1 MKYMRYLRALGAG
14 LALAVGIVCGGC
26 GDETADAPITMPAAV
41 GSQAEV
47 ADAPVPVD
55 VYWDATYSMQG
66 YATIAAGNVYRTLPD
81 ELSDLGGSMGET
93 TFYRFGQE
101 IKKLEGREH
110 RNFSNPG
117 YYDEVITS
125 FGNVID
131 QADASHLSI
140 VVTDLFESD
149 ADWSNI
155 AQKLKDK
162 YFSQH
167 LAVAIIGI
175 KNPFQGDIF
184 DVGLDAKK
192 YAYDSGSD
200 PARYRPFYL
209 FIMGPDAKVE
219 SFVARFHERQPGGA
233 DVQYLVLSEKLA
245 DGALDFRTLKTA
257 ESANLYADEKHEV
270 QDARIREFGV
280 DAEGDTAS
288 LTVPFTYAPAFG
300 ALPVDVQG
308 LKVETQCFSLA
319 DGEWQPVEK
328 QSSDMKAELVPGD
341 GGQYQLKVSFT
352 PEKSLVPEK
361 VNFVHVSVA
370 PDAKGYRLP
379 DWVKAWNM
387 TNADVDPAQFDGSK
401 TINFLRVVESL
412 KASVL
417 SAAHPSLVN
426 LDFIVDE

>member
-1 MKYMRYLRALGAG
+1 MKSFQVLRALGAG
-14 LALAVGIVCGGC
+14 LVLALGVLAGGC
-26 GDETADAPITMPAAV
+26 GDDTADVAITMPASV
-41 GSQAEV
+41 GATEEA
-47 ADAPVPVD
+47 ADAQIPVD

-81 ELSDLGGSMGET
+81 ELSDLGSSVGET
-93 TFYRFGQE
+93 TFYRFGKE
-101 IKKLEGREH
+101 IKRLEGREH

-131 QADASHLSI
+131 QADATHLSI

-219 SFVARFHERQPGGA
+219 AFVSRFRERQAGGSET
-233 DVQYLVLSEKLA
+233 QYVVLSEKLA
-245 DGALDFRTLKTA
+245 DGALDFRTLKPE
-257 ESANLYADEKHEV
+257 ESANLYADEKHTIA
-270 QDARIREFGV
+270 DPRIREFGADSV
-280 DAEGDTAS
+280 GETAS
-288 LTVPFTYAPAFG
+288 MTVPFAYAPAFG
-300 ALPVDVQG
+300 ALPVDAKG
-308 LKVETQCFSLA
+308 LKAAAQVFSLV

-328 QSSDMKAELVPGD
+328 QGSDMKAELVSED
-341 GGQYQLKVSFT
+341 GSNYQLKLSFT
-352 PEKSLVPEK
+352 PEKTLAGDQL
-361 VNFVHVSVA
+361 NFVHVAVT
-370 PDAKGYRLP
+370 PDAKAYRLP

-387 TNADVDPAQFDGSK
+387 ANVDVDPAQFDGSK

-412 KASVL
+412 KESVL
-417 SAAHPSLVN
+417 SAAHPSLVT
-426 LDFIVDE
+426 LDFVIED